1 MRDGRAVQL
10 LYVSDLTVNPD
21 HWNPKKEE
29 IKAKALVHPTEKAEM
44 NKLVCPEERTLDD
57 GGEFFKAYDHFLS
70 VHIYDAYPESRT
82 PKQRGQNTINDVFT
96 KLRTLFK
103 WAEDQ
108 ELSRTNPFKHF
119 KVKVYSKDFSFDPA
133 LEKQRDIFV
142 FQCLVGCRISD
153 LYRMT
158 KRSII
163 DGAVEYIKRFLTSIR
178 TCQEMQSCR

>member
-1 MRDGRAVQL
+1 M
-10 LYVSDLTVNPD
+10 
-21 HWNPKKEE
+21 
-29 IKAKALVHPTEKAEM
+29 
-44 NKLVCPEERTLDD
+44 
-57 GGEFFKAYDHFLS
+57 
-70 VHIYDAYPESRT
+70 YPESRT

-119 KVKVYSKDFSFDPA
+119 KVKECVYGPPIYITVDERKKVYSTDFSFDPA

-163 DGAVEYIKRFLTSIR
+163 DGAVEYMPRKTRDS
-178 TCQEMQSCR
+178 

>member
-1 MRDGRAVQL
+1 MDF
-10 LYVSDLTVNPD
+10 N
-21 HWNPKKEE
+21 
-29 IKAKALVHPTEKAEM
+29 
-44 NKLVCPEERTLDD
+44 
-57 GGEFFKAYDHFLS
+57 AYRILS
-70 VHIYDAYPESRT
+70 YPEPRT
-82 PKQRGQNTINDVFT
+82 PKLRGQNTINDVFT

-108 ELSRTNPFKHF
+108 ELSRNNPFKHF
-119 KVKVYSKDFSFDPA
+119 KVKECVYSTDFSFDPA

-163 DGAVEYIKRFLTSIR
+163 DGAVEYMPRKTKDGNPIVVRVPLLTAQKRFLTIGI
-178 TCQEMQSCR
+178 MAA